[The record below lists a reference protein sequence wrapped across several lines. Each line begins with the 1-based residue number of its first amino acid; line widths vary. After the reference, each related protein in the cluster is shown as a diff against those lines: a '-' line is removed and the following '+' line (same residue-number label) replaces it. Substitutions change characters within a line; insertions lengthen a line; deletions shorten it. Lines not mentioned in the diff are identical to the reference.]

1 MSNDLFKNAIA
12 LTGGISTGKST
23 VCNLFKLHGFLT
35 IDADVI
41 AHKLLDEN
49 SSKIAS
55 MFGNQY
61 VQDNKVLRKELGK
74 IIFSNEEN
82 KLKLE
87 ALLHPL
93 IKEEI
98 IKESRIFEE
107 QNKPYFVDIPLFF
120 EKMNYPISK
129 SLVIYTPKELQIQR
143 LMKRDNIDENE
154 AKLKISNQM
163 DIEEK
168 KKLSNMVIDNSKDL
182 KHLQAEVE
190 RIIGEIL
197 WRTQNI
203 AQVEM
208 TLLFFIHL

>member
-35 IDADVI
+35 IDADLI
-41 AHKLLDEN
+41 AHRLLDEN
-49 SSKIAS
+49 SDKIAS
-55 MFGNQY
+55 MFGEKY
-61 VQDNKVLRKELGK
+61 VENGKVIRKELGK

-93 IKEEI
+93 IENGI
-98 IKESRIFEE
+98 IKESKIFEE

-120 EKMNYPISK
+120 EKMHYPIPK
-129 SLVIYTPKELQIQR
+129 SLVIYTPKDIQIQR

-168 KKLSNMVIDNSKDL
+168 KKLADMVIDNSQNL

-190 RIIGEIL
+190 RIIGEI
-197 WRTQNI
+197 I
-203 AQVEM
+203 
-208 TLLFFIHL
+208 

>member
-1 MSNDLFKNAIA
+1 MNSDLFKNAIA

-35 IDADVI
+35 IDADEI

-49 SSKIAS
+49 SHQIAI
-55 MFGNQY
+55 MFGEEY
-61 VQDNKVLRKELGK
+61 VENGKVLRKKLGP

-98 IKESRIFEE
+98 IEESKLYEAE
-107 QNKPYFVDIPLFF
+107 NKPYFIDIPLFF
-120 EKMNYPISK
+120 EKMHYPISK
-129 SLVIYTPKELQIQR
+129 SLVVYTPKDIQVQR
-143 LMKRDNIDENE
+143 LMARDNIDEAE
-154 AKLKISNQM
+154 ALLKISNQM

-168 KKLSNMVIDNSKDL
+168 KSLATLIIDNSKNL
-182 KHLQAEVE
+182 KNLQKEVE
-190 RIIGEIL
+190 RILEEI
-197 WRTQNI
+197 TS
-203 AQVEM
+203 
-208 TLLFFIHL
+208 

>member
-41 AHKLLDEN
+41 AHRLLDEN
-49 SSKIAS
+49 SNKIAS
-55 MFGNQY
+55 MFGEQY
-61 VQDNKVLRKELGK
+61 VQNGKVLRKELGK

-98 IKESRIFEE
+98 IKESKIFEE

-120 EKMNYPISK
+120 EKMSYPIPK

-168 KKLSNMVIDNSKDL
+168 RKLANMVIDNSQNL
-182 KHLQAEVE
+182 KHLQKEVE
-190 RIIGEIL
+190 RIIGEI
-197 WRTQNI
+197 I
-203 AQVEM
+203 
-208 TLLFFIHL
+208 

>member
-35 IDADVI
+35 IDADLI
-41 AHKLLDEN
+41 AHRLLDEN
-49 SSKIAS
+49 SDKIAS
-55 MFGNQY
+55 MFGEKY
-61 VQDNKVLRKELGK
+61 VENGKVIRKELGK

-93 IKEEI
+93 IENEI
-98 IKESRIFEE
+98 IKESKIFEE

-120 EKMNYPISK
+120 EKMHYPIPK
-129 SLVIYTPKELQIQR
+129 SLVIYTPKDIQIQR

-168 KKLSNMVIDNSKDL
+168 KKLADMVIDNSQNL

-190 RIIGEIL
+190 RIIGEII
-197 WRTQNI
+197 WHIQNI
-203 AQVEM
+203 VQVEM
-208 TLLFFIHL
+208 TLL

>member
-49 SSKIAS
+49 SNKIAT
-55 MFGNQY
+55 MFGEQY
-61 VQDNKVLRKELGK
+61 VENGKVLRKELGK

-93 IKEEI
+93 IKNEI

-120 EKMNYPISK
+120 EKMHYPISK
-129 SLVIYTPKELQIQR
+129 SLVIY
-143 LMKRDNIDENE
+143 ENE

-168 KKLSNMVIDNSKDL
+168 RKLADMVIDNSQNL

-190 RIIGEIL
+190 RIIGEI
-197 WRTQNI
+197 I
-203 AQVEM
+203 
-208 TLLFFIHL
+208 

>member
-35 IDADVI
+35 IDADLI
-41 AHKLLDEN
+41 AHRLLDEN
-49 SSKIAS
+49 SNKIS
-55 MFGNQY
+55 TMFGDKY
-61 VQDNKVLRKELGK
+61 VENGKVLRKELGK

-82 KLKLE
+82 KVKLE

-120 EKMNYPISK
+120 EKMHYPISK
-129 SLVIYTPKELQIQR
+129 SLVIYTPKDIQVQR

-168 KKLSNMVIDNSKDL
+168 KKLADMVIDNSQNL

-190 RIIGEIL
+190 RIIGEI
-197 WRTQNI
+197 I
-203 AQVEM
+203 
-208 TLLFFIHL
+208 

>member
-49 SSKIAS
+49 SNKIAS
-55 MFGNQY
+55 MFGEQY
-61 VQDNKVLRKELGK
+61 VENGKVLRKELGK

-93 IKEEI
+93 IKEQI
-98 IKESRIFEE
+98 IKESKIFEE

-129 SLVIYTPKELQIQR
+129 SLVIYTPKEIQIQR

-168 KKLSNMVIDNSKDL
+168 RKLADMVIDNSQNL

-190 RIIGEIL
+190 RIIGEI
-197 WRTQNI
+197 I
-203 AQVEM
+203 
-208 TLLFFIHL
+208 

>member
-41 AHKLLDEN
+41 AHRLLDEN
-49 SSKIAS
+49 SNKISS
-55 MFGNQY
+55 MFGEQY
-61 VQDNKVLRKELGK
+61 VQNGKVLRKELGK

-93 IKEEI
+93 IKEQI
-98 IKESRIFEE
+98 IKESKIFEE

-120 EKMNYPISK
+120 EKMSYPIPK

-168 KKLSNMVIDNSKDL
+168 RKLANMVIDNSQNL
-182 KHLQAEVE
+182 KHLQNEVE
-190 RIIGEIL
+190 RIIGEI
-197 WRTQNI
+197 I
-203 AQVEM
+203 
-208 TLLFFIHL
+208 

>member
-1 MSNDLFKNAIA
+1 MINDLFKNAIA

-35 IDADVI
+35 IDADEI
-41 AHKLLDEN
+41 SHELLDQN
-49 SSKIAS
+49 SNKIS
-55 MFGNQY
+55 TMFGEQY
-61 VQDNKVLRKELGK
+61 VQDNKVLRKKLGT

-98 IKESRIFEE
+98 IKKSRIFES

-129 SLVIYTPKELQIQR
+129 SLVIYTPKDIQVQR
-143 LMKRDNIDENE
+143 LMKRDKIDEAE
-154 AKLKISNQM
+154 ALLKISNQM

-168 KKLSNMVIDNSKDL
+168 KKLADLVIDNSKNL
-182 KHLQAEVE
+182 KNLQNEVE
-190 RIIGEIL
+190 RIMGEI
-197 WRTQNI
+197 I
-203 AQVEM
+203 
-208 TLLFFIHL
+208 

>member
-35 IDADVI
+35 IDADLI

-49 SSKIAS
+49 SNKIAT
-55 MFGNQY
+55 MFGEQY
-61 VQDNKVLRKELGK
+61 VENGKVLRKELAK

-93 IKEEI
+93 IKEQI
-98 IKESRIFEE
+98 IKESKIFES

-129 SLVIYTPKELQIQR
+129 SLVIYTPKEIQIQR
-143 LMKRDNIDENE
+143 LMKRDNIDEDE

-168 KKLSNMVIDNSKDL
+168 RKLADMVIDNSQNL
-182 KHLQAEVE
+182 KHLQNEVE
-190 RIIGEIL
+190 RIIGEII
-197 WRTQNI
+197 WYTQNI
-203 AQVEM
+203 VQVEM
-208 TLLFFIHL
+208 TL

>member
-23 VCNLFKLHGFLT
+23 VCNLLKLHGFLT
-35 IDADVI
+35 IDADKI

-49 SSKIAS
+49 SSKIEE
-55 MFGNQY
+55 MFGKEY
-61 VQDNKVLRKELGK
+61 VENGKVLRKELGK

-93 IKEEI
+93 IKEEV
-98 IKESRIFEE
+98 IKESKIYEE

-120 EKMNYPISK
+120 EKMHYPISK

-143 LMKRDNIDENE
+143 LMKRDNIDEKE

-168 KKLSNMVIDNSKDL
+168 RKLANIVIDNSKDL
-182 KHLQAEVE
+182 KHLQNEIE
-190 RIIGEIL
+190 RVIGEI
-197 WRTQNI
+197 I
-203 AQVEM
+203 
-208 TLLFFIHL
+208 

>member
-23 VCNLFKLHGFLT
+23 VCNLLKLHGFLT
-35 IDADVI
+35 IDADKI

-49 SSKIAS
+49 SSKIEE
-55 MFGNQY
+55 MFGKEY
-61 VQDNKVLRKELGK
+61 VENGKVLRKELGK

-98 IKESRIFEE
+98 IKESKIYEE

-120 EKMNYPISK
+120 EKMHYPISK
-129 SLVIYTPKELQIQR
+129 SLVIYTPKELQVQR
-143 LMKRDNIDENE
+143 LMKRDNINEQE

-168 KKLSNMVIDNSKDL
+168 KNLADMVIDNSKDL
-182 KHLQAEVE
+182 KHLQNEVE
-190 RIIGEIL
+190 KIIGEI
-197 WRTQNI
+197 I
-203 AQVEM
+203 
-208 TLLFFIHL
+208 

>member
-23 VCNLFKLHGFLT
+23 VCNLLKLHGFLT
-35 IDADVI
+35 IDADKI

-49 SSKIAS
+49 SSKIEE
-55 MFGNQY
+55 MFGKEY
-61 VQDNKVLRKELGK
+61 VENGKVLRKELGK

-98 IKESRIFEE
+98 IKESKIYEE

-120 EKMNYPISK
+120 EKMHYPISK

-163 DIEEK
+163 DIEK
-168 KKLSNMVIDNSKDL
+168 KKNLADMVIDNSKDL
-182 KHLQAEVE
+182 KHLQNEVE
-190 RIIGEIL
+190 RIIGEI
-197 WRTQNI
+197 I
-203 AQVEM
+203 
-208 TLLFFIHL
+208 

>member
-35 IDADVI
+35 IDADKI

-49 SSKIAS
+49 SDKIIE
-55 MFGNQY
+55 MFGKQY
-61 VQDNKVLRKELGK
+61 VENGKVLRKELGK
-74 IIFSNEEN
+74 IIFSNEDN

-98 IKESRIFEE
+98 IKESKIYEE

-120 EKMNYPISK
+120 EKMHYPIPK
-129 SLVIYTPKELQIQR
+129 SLVIYTPKELQVQR
-143 LMKRDNIDENE
+143 LMKRDNINEQE

-168 KKLSNMVIDNSKDL
+168 KNLADMVIDNSKDL
-182 KHLQAEVE
+182 KHLQNEVE
-190 RIIGEIL
+190 KIIGEI
-197 WRTQNI
+197 I
-203 AQVEM
+203 
-208 TLLFFIHL
+208 

>member
-35 IDADVI
+35 IDADKI

-49 SSKIAS
+49 SHKIAT
-55 MFGNQY
+55 MFGEHY
-61 VQDNKVLRKELGK
+61 VENGKVLRKELGK

-98 IKESRIFEE
+98 IKESKVFEE

-120 EKMNYPISK
+120 EKMHYPIPK
-129 SLVIYTPKELQIQR
+129 SLVIYTPKDLQIDR
-143 LMKRDNIDENE
+143 LMKRDKIDEAE

-168 KKLSNMVIDNSKDL
+168 RKLADMVIDNSKDL
-182 KHLQAEVE
+182 KHLQNEVE
-190 RIIGEIL
+190 RIIGEI
-197 WRTQNI
+197 I
-203 AQVEM
+203 
-208 TLLFFIHL
+208 

>member
-35 IDADVI
+35 IDADLI
-41 AHKLLDEN
+41 AHRLLDEN
-49 SSKIAS
+49 SDKIAL
-55 MFGNQY
+55 MFGEQY
-61 VQDNKVLRKELGK
+61 VQNSKVLRKELGK

-98 IKESRIFEE
+98 IKESRIFES

-168 KKLSNMVIDNSKDL
+168 KKLAHMVIDNSKDL

-190 RIIGEIL
+190 RIIGEI
-197 WRTQNI
+197 I
-203 AQVEM
+203 
-208 TLLFFIHL
+208 

>member
-35 IDADVI
+35 IDADKI

-49 SSKIAS
+49 SHKIAT
-55 MFGNQY
+55 MFGEQY
-61 VQDNKVLRKELGK
+61 VENGKVLRKDLGK

-98 IKESRIFEE
+98 IKESKVFEE

-120 EKMNYPISK
+120 EKMHYPIPK
-129 SLVIYTPKELQIQR
+129 SLVIYTPKDLQIDR
-143 LMKRDNIDENE
+143 LMKRDKIDEAE

-168 KKLSNMVIDNSKDL
+168 RKLADMVIDNSKDL
-182 KHLQAEVE
+182 KHLQNEVE
-190 RIIGEIL
+190 RIIGEI
-197 WRTQNI
+197 I
-203 AQVEM
+203 
-208 TLLFFIHL
+208 

>member
-49 SSKIAS
+49 SNKIAS
-55 MFGNQY
+55 MFGEQY
-61 VQDNKVLRKELGK
+61 VENGKVLRKELGK

-93 IKEEI
+93 IKEQI

-129 SLVIYTPKELQIQR
+129 SLVIYTPKEIQIQR

-168 KKLSNMVIDNSKDL
+168 RKLADMVIDNSQNL

-190 RIIGEIL
+190 RIIGEI
-197 WRTQNI
+197 I
-203 AQVEM
+203 
-208 TLLFFIHL
+208 

>member
-41 AHKLLDEN
+41 AHKLLDKN
-49 SSKIAS
+49 SNKIAI
-55 MFGNQY
+55 MFGDKY
-61 VQDNKVLRKELGK
+61 VENGKVLRKELGK
-74 IIFSNEEN
+74 IIFYNEEN

-129 SLVIYTPKELQIQR
+129 SLVIYTPKDIQIQR
-143 LMKRDNIDENE
+143 LMKRDNIDEAE

-168 KKLSNMVIDNSKDL
+168 RKLADMVIDNSKNL
-182 KHLQAEVE
+182 KHLQEEVE

-197 WRTQNI
+197 
-203 AQVEM
+203 
-208 TLLFFIHL
+208 

>member
-49 SSKIAS
+49 AGKIAI
-55 MFGNQY
+55 MFGDKY
-61 VQDNKVLRKELGK
+61 VENGKVLRKELGK

-107 QNKPYFVDIPLFF
+107 QNKPYFVDIPLFY

-129 SLVIYTPKELQIQR
+129 SLVIYTPKDIQIQR
-143 LMKRDNIDENE
+143 LMKRDNIDEAE

-168 KKLSNMVIDNSKDL
+168 RKLADMVIDNSKNL
-182 KHLQAEVE
+182 KHLQEEVE
-190 RIIGEIL
+190 RIIGEI
-197 WRTQNI
+197 I
-203 AQVEM
+203 
-208 TLLFFIHL
+208 